1 MKKWKPLIISL
12 AVSLGTG
19 LLAALLTRQ
28 SPEVYESLIQPP
40 LSPPPWVFPV
50 VWTLLYILMGIA
62 AYRVWVTDDP
72 GRERALTLYG
82 AQLLFNFFWPQIF
95 FSARLYGLALI
106 WIVVLWVLVL
116 LTQHRF
122 ARIDRTAG
130 ILMLPYLLWVTFAVY
145 LNAGV
150 WYLNR

>member
-1 MKKWKPLIISL
+1 MKKWKPLILSL
-12 AVSLGTG
+12 AISLGTG
-19 LLAALLTRQ
+19 ALAALLTRQ
-28 SPEVYESLIQPP
+28 SPEVYASLIQPP
-40 LSPPPWVFPV
+40 LAPPSWVFPV

-82 AQLLFNFFWPQIF
+82 VQLLFNFFWPQIF
-95 FSARLYGLALI
+95 FSVRLYGLALI
-106 WIVVLWVLVL
+106 WIIVLWVLVL
-116 LTQHRF
+116 LTQRRF
-122 ARIDRTAG
+122 ARIDRTTG
-130 ILMLPYLLWVTFAVY
+130 LLMLPYLLWVTFAVY

>member
-1 MKKWKPLIISL
+1 MKKRKPLILSL
-12 AVSLGTG
+12 ALSLGTG
-19 LLAALLTRQ
+19 VLSALMTRQ
-28 SPEVYESLIQPP
+28 SPEVYQSLIQPP

-50 VWTLLYILMGIA
+50 VWTLLYILMGVA
-62 AYRVWVTDDP
+62 AYRVWITDDP

-95 FSARLYGLALI
+95 FNARKYGLALL

-116 LTQHRF
+116 LTQRRF

-130 ILMLPYLLWVTFAVY
+130 WLMLPYLLWVTFAAY

>member
-19 LLAALLTRQ
+19 ALAALLTRQ

-40 LSPPPWVFPV
+40 LAPPSWVFPV

-106 WIVVLWVLVL
+106 WIIVLWVLVL
-116 LTQHRF
+116 LTQRRF